1 MTKSK
6 GKSASDAQLRA
17 RESGFSLSGVHQE
30 KLPTYNALLD
40 ANLRHHFES
49 RTLQGHLNSL
59 GLVDQRGRV
68 VDLDKQAAKLSII
81 EQEFRLAEQ
90 AERRRAMEE
99 EEVRRRVQVKRHGAL
114 HEARQKERLLQLK
127 EEKKIAREIVQA
139 AKGYSCA
146 SPSSSSVAKPS
157 VRT

>member
-6 GKSASDAQLRA
+6 RHSMSESQLRA
-17 RESGFSLSGVHQE
+17 RESGFSLAGVHQE
-30 KLPTYNALLD
+30 KLPAYNALMD

-49 RTLQGHLNSL
+49 RNLQSHLSSL

-68 VDLDKQAAKLSII
+68 VDLDKHATKLSII

-90 AERRRAMEE
+90 AERRRARDED
-99 EEVRRRVQVKRHGAL
+99 EVRRRVQLKRHGAL

-146 SPSSSSVAKPS
+146 SPSSASAGKRV
-157 VRT
+157 